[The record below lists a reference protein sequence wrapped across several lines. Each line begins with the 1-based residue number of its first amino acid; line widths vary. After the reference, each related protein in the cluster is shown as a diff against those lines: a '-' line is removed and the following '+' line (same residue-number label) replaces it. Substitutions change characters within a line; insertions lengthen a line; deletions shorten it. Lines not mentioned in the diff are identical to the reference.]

1 VYFISH
7 NEDGEYRELE
17 TVLNVE
23 HTDSTVWI
31 LPHPLI
37 AERGAGWRLRSP
49 CTPFAQLSSRI
60 TGTPSV
66 IAHSSSGEST
76 RRWR

>member
-1 VYFISH
+1 MYFISH

-31 LPHPLI
+31 YHIP
-37 AERGAGWRLRSP
+37 
-49 CTPFAQLSSRI
+49 
-60 TGTPSV
+60 
-66 IAHSSSGEST
+66 
-76 RRWR
+76 